1 MARIIEG
8 KNSNIVGR
16 NVRKLR
22 IANGLSQ
29 QDLADRLEEEAV
41 YICRGSIS
49 RLEDQK
55 RTVTDIELKGLA
67 KILQVD
73 INVLF
78 ED

>member
-8 KNSNIVGR
+8 KNSNIVGQK
-16 NVRKLR
+16 VRKLR

-29 QDLADRLEEEAV
+29 QDLADKLEEEAV

-73 INVLF
+73 INALF

>member
-29 QDLADRLEEEAV
+29 QDLADGLEEEAV

-73 INVLF
+73 INALF